1 MIGFMRHKLSALQ
14 VVDTGHII
22 KVNGI
27 DFHAF
32 MKDIGY
38 EWETSILEKYM
49 FKRINS
55 WSFEINHFF
64 TLDLL
69 YMLENLRTITGT
81 RVPKR
86 TIIALIRLLK
96 TRTWLSKIEVG
107 TPSIVDMNRIKG
119 LFPFEYKPY
128 QIEFIEHFGKTVPAY
143 NLKGYLLDAG
153 AGTGKTATNLALA
166 EALGV
171 NKVIILALKNSVDE
185 VWRHTIDD
193 LMIGNKD
200 KAWVSEDNLPLD
212 PSKKHFVVHFEY
224 MGKFLSDIKKYKK
237 EFSNCLLVVDESHN
251 FNRIESL
258 RTEQLIELAAIGG
271 IKYVNF
277 ASGTP
282 IMALGNECIPFLRVI
297 DPYFDKRV
305 EERFRKIY
313 GRTARKANEILR
325 NRIGHL
331 KFHVPKQDVVKV
343 EVTEE
348 NYNVKLKHGDKYT
361 LPVVSA
367 AMTKYILERKKYYID
382 NRELF
387 VKDYKDG
394 LATFKATLKPNEMRE
409 YVEYLRNIDTIS
421 RGFDARAMKD
431 ISVMCNKYERTRIIP
446 ALPSGMKEKFR
457 SAKSV
462 VKYPD
467 LKVMGEALGNI
478 LGRLRTE
485 CNIEMLHAVEFD
497 KLINAAEKKTL
508 IFTSYVE
515 VLEETDRILK
525 AMEYDPILVYGE
537 TNNELAKHVRTF
549 YKDPDV
555 NPMVATLQSLSTAVP
570 ITCANNII
578 YLNQPFR
585 EAIKIQ
591 SLSRVARLGQD
602 KPVTIWN
609 VLLDTGDVPNL
620 STRSN
625 EIMEWSRDQ
634 VAQIIGNKN
643 LDIETLSFENNIDD
657 DLSYGSENFANMSS
671 VDCTYLSAAV
681 LAPHLLYRAKT
692 CSSRIHSD
700 SKARAI
706 LEALRDL
713 TGEPVLYDNES
724 DTYKGSDS
732 LINLYKTNPSIELEI
747 IKPMEESS
755 WFYIDSDDLV
765 QGVLM
770 MDFAKDD
777 LTTGEVVSTVLVHL
791 NNLKF
796 EKV

>member
-1 MIGFMRHKLSALQ
+1 MRHKLSNLQ
-14 VVDTGHII
+14 VIDTGRVI

-27 DFHAF
+27 DFHSL

-38 EWETSILEKYM
+38 NWETSVLEKYM
-49 FKRINS
+49 FKRTS
-55 WSFEINHFF
+55 SYSFEILHFF
-64 TLDLL
+64 SLDLL
-69 YMLENLRTITGT
+69 YMLEMLRTTTGT

-86 TIIALIRLLK
+86 TYLALIRLLK

-107 TPSIVDMNRIKG
+107 APSIVDMRKVQG
-119 LFPFEYKPY
+119 LFPFKYKPY
-128 QIEFIEHFGKTVPAY
+128 QTAFIEHYGKAVPMY
-143 NLKGYLLDAG
+143 NLKGYMLDAG

-171 NKVIILALKNSVDE
+171 TKVIVLALKNSVDE

-193 LMIGNKD
+193 LMIGNKA
-200 KAWVSEDNLPLD
+200 KAWVSEDDLPID
-212 PSKKHFVVHFEY
+212 PAKKHFVVHYEY
-224 MGKFLSDIKKYKK
+224 LGKFLSELKRYKK
-237 EFSNCLLVVDESHN
+237 EFNNCLLIVDESHN
-251 FNRIESL
+251 FNRMESQ
-258 RTEQLIELAAIGG
+258 RTEQLIELAALSG

-282 IMALGNECIPFLRVI
+282 IMALGNECIPFLKVI
-297 DPYFDKRV
+297 DPYFNGRS

-331 KFHVPKQDVVKV
+331 KYHVPKQDVVKV

-348 NYNVKLKHGDKYT
+348 DYLVKLKHGDKYT
-361 LPVVSA
+361 LPAVSS
-367 AMTKYILERKKYYID
+367 AMSKYVAERKGYYAS

-387 VKDYKDG
+387 VQDYEKG
-394 LATFKATLKPNEMRE
+394 LKIFAATLSTLDERE
-409 YVEYLRNIDTIS
+409 YAQYRDNIKTIS
-421 RGFDARAMKD
+421 AGFDARTMRD
-431 ISVMCNKYERTRIIP
+431 ISMMCNRYERTKIIP
-446 ALPSGMKEKFR
+446 TLPSSMKEKFR
-457 SAKSV
+457 QAKSV
-462 VKYPD
+462 VKYVD
-467 LKVMGEALGNI
+467 LKIMGEALGNI

-485 CNIEMLHAVEFD
+485 CNIEMLHAIKFD
-497 KLINAAEKKTL
+497 DLINAAEKKTL

-515 VLEETDRILK
+515 VLEETNRLLK
-525 AMEYDPILVYGE
+525 AMEYEPILVYGA

-602 KPVTIWN
+602 QPVTIWN
-609 VLLDTGDVPNL
+609 VLLDTGTVPNL

-625 EIMEWSRDQ
+625 EIMEWSKGQ

-643 LDIETLSFENNIDD
+643 LDPETLSFESQDLLDD
-657 DLSYGSENFANMSS
+657 MLEEPYKEPHLDESS
-671 VDCTYLSAAV
+671 YLSDRT
-681 LAPHLLYRAKT
+681 LSSLTLYRISGDEQT
-692 CSSRIHSD
+692 ICSDTRTY
-700 SKARAI
+700 AV
-706 LEALRDL
+706 LEALKAA
-713 TGEPVLYDNES
+713 TGESVIYDPEL
-724 DTYKGSDS
+724 DVYKGTQRLLD
-732 LINLYKTNPSIELEI
+732 LKKNQCTIKLEV
-747 IKPMEESS
+747 IKPKAISKWRFTDEDAS
-755 WFYIDSDDLV
+755 V
-765 QGVLM
+765 PGVLLM
-770 MDFAKDD
+770 ARDCPRP
-777 LTTGEVVSTVLVHL
+777 LNTEIVSTLSINVDALTL
-791 NNLKF
+791 